1 MQHPYLSYKF
11 EDSPAFVNTFDEAPL
26 WSAAFGLLLFKHLE
40 LKPDMQVLD
49 LGPGAGFPL
58 LELAQRLGSSCT
70 CYGLDPWANANNRA
84 KEKITN
90 YGIANASIIEGSGNQ
105 IPFGDA
111 TIDLIV
117 SNLGINNFEQPEVVF
132 KECHRVLKPG
142 GRLVLTTNLN
152 GHWKEFYAIFEDTLQ
167 QLGHHEL
174 LTKLKAQQEHR
185 GTIASIENLFTA
197 SGLKVT
203 RTFEDS
209 FTMRFLDG
217 TAMLNHYFV
226 KLGWLS
232 SWLELVP
239 AELHLQVFPLLEQKL
254 NTYAAQNGN
263 LVLTVPMA
271 YIEGVKS

>member
-70 CYGLDPWANANNRA
+70 CYGLDPWTNANNRA
-84 KEKITN
+84 KEKINN

-174 LTKLKAQQEHR
+174 LTKLRAQQEHR

-239 AELHLQVFPLLEQKL
+239 AELHLQVFPLLEHNM

-271 YIEGVKS
+271 YVEGVKS